1 MDGIVDHVG
10 IAVEEIDRA
19 LAVYSM
25 LGFEKMED
33 ETVESEG
40 VRAVFLGGAG
50 LTRLELLEPLRA
62 GSTLARF
69 LSGKGQGLHHVAIRV
84 KDIEA
89 AVSTCENDGLTI
101 SGAVRTGALG
111 RKVAFVHPRS
121 ASGVLIELVQD
132 DQT

>member
-25 LGFEKMED
+25 IGFEKMEE

-69 LSGKGQGLHHVAIRV
+69 LSGRGQGLHHVAIRV

-89 AVSTCENDGLTI
+89 AVSTCEDEGLTI

-132 DQT
+132 DRT